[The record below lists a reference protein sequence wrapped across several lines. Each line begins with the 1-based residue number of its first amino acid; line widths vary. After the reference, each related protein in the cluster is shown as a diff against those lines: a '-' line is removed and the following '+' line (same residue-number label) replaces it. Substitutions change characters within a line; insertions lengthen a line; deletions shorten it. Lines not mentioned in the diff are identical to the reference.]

1 MITEEMIRERIS
13 VINGDIE
20 KITKD
25 ISDAEKKKTESIGL
39 LNALTGDRVILEDVI
54 ASYGDND
61 TEAGIKLENEF
72 GFVLE
77 EAGGGMAADLTLTA
91 DADASFTVN

>member
-13 VINGDIE
+13 VIEGDIE

-39 LNALTGDRVILEDVI
+39 LNALTGAKQQCL
-54 ASYGDND
+54 SFLKQFSND
-61 TEAGIKLENEF
+61 DQPTGQK
-72 GFVLE
+72 
-77 EAGGGMAADLTLTA
+77 
-91 DADASFTVN
+91 